1 MLRAVIFDFDGVI
14 LDTETPLFDAWAQ
27 TFEHY
32 GADPIAHDQWVG
44 SMGRHEDDPAALDPI
59 ELLQESLG
67 RPADAHEVQV
77 TRRRFRDQ
85 ILDALPIQP
94 GVEAMLDRAAHLDLA
109 VGVASSSPSEWIER
123 HLGPRGLLNR
133 FPLLSCAGN
142 GVPGKPDPAVY
153 VEAARR
159 LGVDPACC
167 LAIEDSPHGAAA
179 AKAAG
184 AICVVV
190 PTALSRSLDFGDPD
204 LVVNSI
210 EEIDLT
216 RWM

>member
-14 LDTETPLFDAWAQ
+14 LDTETPLFEAWSR

-32 GADPIAHDQWVG
+32 GTDPIAHDRWIG
-44 SMGRHEDDPAALDPI
+44 SLGRHEDDPAVLNPV
-59 ELLQESLG
+59 ELLQEALG
-67 RPADAHEVQV
+67 RPVNFQEVQA

-94 GVEAMLDRAAHLDLA
+94 GVEALLDRAAQLDLMVA
-109 VGVASSSPSEWIER
+109 VASSSPTEWIER
-123 HLGPRGLLNR
+123 HLGPRGLLDR

-153 VEAARR
+153 LEAARG
-159 LGVDPACC
+159 LGVDPAFC

-190 PTALSRSLDFGDPD
+190 PTPLSIALDFGDVD
-204 LVVNSI
+204 LIVNTI